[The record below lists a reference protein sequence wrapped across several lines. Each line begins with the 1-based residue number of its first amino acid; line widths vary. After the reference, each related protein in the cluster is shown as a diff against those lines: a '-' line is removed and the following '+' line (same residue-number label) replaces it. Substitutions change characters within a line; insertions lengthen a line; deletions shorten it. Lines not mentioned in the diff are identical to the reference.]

1 MYLADAF
8 IIIIYNNII
17 MNNKTR
23 KIRKHKKQKK
33 NIIQKPSPSP
43 SILFWSSLIF
53 VTNMIHGFIAGL
65 YLYSLLF
72 ASLTISSLVVHTN
85 NNWLTNSIDKI
96 MIGSI
101 VLYGGYRMWT
111 RRSTMFRSIL
121 LLTICFV
128 TFLFCVWVYVYGQF
142 TGQFCFSNN
151 GDNWHATMHCI
162 GSFGHHIIML
172 L

>member
-1 MYLADAF
+1 
-8 IIIIYNNII
+8 

-23 KIRKHKKQKK
+23 KIRKHKKQKEKQEK
-33 NIIQKPSPSP
+33 NTKGNTKQNSSP
-43 SILFWSSLIF
+43 SILFWSALVF

-65 YLYSLLF
+65 YLYSFLF
-72 ASLTISSLVVHTN
+72 GCLTISSLVVHTEYN
-85 NNWLTNSIDKI
+85 LLTNIIDKI

-111 RRSTMFRSIL
+111 RRNTSIRTIL
-121 LLTICFV
+121 LLTISFL
-128 TFLFCVWVYVYGQF
+128 TFFFCVWVYVYGCF
-142 TGQFCFSNN
+142 TGKYCFSNN
-151 GDNWHATMHCI
+151 GDNWHAGMHCI